1 MSDVAA
7 AIAYLRSPL
16 AIRARCET
24 IFEAGLA
31 GSLRHFAIEL
41 GALPVVVDK
50 VVEVTRAAYPDLQIP
65 VHGRIHHFRAG
76 GVDRVAEI
84 DARLTASAHI
94 SGDIS
99 GSVAGDRDAQAR
111 AWIDLIVVSVLLDA
125 GAGEAWRYVEPGTG
139 CALARSEGLAVASLR
154 AFEAGVFSSDP
165 ARPLRA
171 DAAGLAGLD
180 PERLAAAFQVGP
192 DNPLVGFAGRV
203 ELLRALGAALTAAPT
218 VFPGSRPGGLLDHL
232 DARSA
237 AEPSGG
243 SPGSPAGSIAERR
256 DELRGADPAGLAG
269 GAGRSAPR
277 AITAAAL
284 LHALLDG
291 LAPIWPGRIE
301 LDGIN
306 LGDVWRHP
314 AAGGNGP
321 SAGLVPLH
329 KLSQWLAY
337 SLFEPLERTGR
348 RIAQPSALTG
358 LPEYR
363 NGGLFID
370 LGVLVPR
377 RDDIRTA
384 IHAPGD
390 EVIVE
395 WRALTVALLDRVAE
409 AVRQR
414 LGKTPAELPLARVLE
429 GGTWAAGRAV
439 ARELRP
445 EGGPPL
451 HIRSDGTVF

>member
-31 GSLRHFAIEL
+31 GSLRHFAIDL
-41 GALPVVVDK
+41 GALPAVVDR

-65 VHGRIHHFRAG
+65 VHGRINHFRAG
-76 GVDRVAEI
+76 GIDRVAEL
-84 DARLTASAHI
+84 DPRLTAAP
-94 SGDIS
+94 GVM
-99 GSVAGDRDAQAR
+99 VAPGGDRDARAR

-125 GAGEAWRYVEPGTG
+125 GAGDAWRYVEPGTG

-154 AFEAGVFSSDP
+154 AFEAGAFSSDP
-165 ARPLRA
+165 ARPLCA
-171 DAAGLAGLD
+171 DAAGLAALD
-180 PERLAAAFQVGP
+180 PERLAPAFQVRA

-203 ELLRALGAALTAAPT
+203 ELLRALGAAIAAAPH
-218 VFPGSRPGGLLDHL
+218 VFPGGRPGGLLDHL
-232 DARSA
+232 DARPATQPSA
-237 AEPSGG
+237 G
-243 SPGSPAGSIAERR
+243 SPGGIVERSEEIGGGDPAGS
-256 DELRGADPAGLAG
+256 AG
-269 GAGRSAPR
+269 GAAGNDPR
-277 AITAAAL
+277 GIDAAAL
-284 LHALLDG
+284 LRALLDG

-301 LDGIN
+301 LGGVN

-314 AAGGNGP
+314 AAGGTGP
-321 SAGLVPLH
+321 SAGLVPFH

-337 SLFEPLERTGR
+337 SLFEPLERAGR
-348 RIAQPSALTG
+348 RIVQPGALTG

-363 NGGLFID
+363 NGGLLID

-377 RDDIRTA
+377 RADIRTTV
-384 IHAPGD
+384 HAPGD

-439 ARELRP
+439 ARDLRP
-445 EGGPPL
+445 GGGPPL
-451 HIRSDGTVF
+451 QIRSDGTVF

>member
-1 MSDVAA
+1 MPDVAA

-31 GSLRHFAIEL
+31 GSLHHFAIDL
-41 GALPVVVDK
+41 GALPAVVAR

-65 VHGRIHHFRAG
+65 VHGRINHFRAG
-76 GVDRVAEI
+76 GVDRVAAL
-84 DARLTASAHI
+84 DARLAEV
-94 SGDIS
+94 GP
-99 GSVAGDRDAQAR
+99 GGDRDARAR

-125 GAGEAWRYVEPGTG
+125 GAGDAWRYVEPGTG

-154 AFEAGVFSSDP
+154 AFEAGAFSSDP
-165 ARPLRA
+165 ARPLCA
-171 DAAGLAGLD
+171 DAAGLAAID
-180 PERLAAAFQVGP
+180 PARLAAAFQVGA

-203 ELLRALGAALTAAPT
+203 DLLRALGAAIAASPH
-218 VFPGSRPGGLLDHL
+218 VFPGGRPGGLLDHL
-232 DARSA
+232 DAHPTGELSA
-237 AEPSGG
+237 GIDARNAETGE
-243 SPGSPAGSIAERR
+243 I
-256 DELRGADPAGLAG
+256 D
-269 GAGRSAPR
+269 
-277 AITAAAL
+277 AAAL
-284 LHALLDG
+284 LRALLDG

-301 LDGIN
+301 LGGVN

-314 AAGGNGP
+314 AAGGTGP
-321 SAGLVPLH
+321 SAGLVPFH

-348 RIAQPSALTG
+348 RIAQPGALTG

-363 NGGLFID
+363 NGGLLID

-384 IHAPGD
+384 VHAPGD

-409 AVRQR
+409 AVRER

-445 EGGPPL
+445 GGGPPL
-451 HIRSDGTVF
+451 QIRSDGTVF

>member
-16 AIRARCET
+16 AIRARCEA
-24 IFEAGLA
+24 IFEAGLT
-31 GSLRHFAIEL
+31 GSLGHFAIDL
-41 GALPVVVDK
+41 GALPAVVDK

-65 VHGRIHHFRAG
+65 VHGRINHFRAG
-76 GVDRVAEI
+76 GIDRVAEL
-84 DARLTASAHI
+84 DARLTAAA
-94 SGDIS
+94 GD
-99 GSVAGDRDAQAR
+99 AATDRDARAR

-125 GAGEAWRYVEPGTG
+125 GAGDAWRYAEPGTG
-139 CALARSEGLAVASLR
+139 CALARSEGLAVASLH

-165 ARPLRA
+165 ARPLCA

-192 DNPLVGFAGRV
+192 DNPLVGFEGRV
-203 ELLRALGAALTAAPT
+203 ELLRALGAAIAAAPAI
-218 VFPGSRPGGLLDHL
+218 FPAGRPGGLLDHL
-232 DARSA
+232 DGLPAAGGIDERS
-237 AEPSGG
+237 E
-243 SPGSPAGSIAERR
+243 ERG
-256 DELRGADPAGLAG
+256 DGDPAGWAG
-269 GAGRSAPR
+269 GAGRNAR
-277 AITAAAL
+277 GFTAAAL
-284 LHALLDG
+284 LRALLDG

-301 LDGIN
+301 LGGVN

-314 AAGGNGP
+314 AADGSGP
-321 SAGLVPLH
+321 SAGLVPFH

-348 RIAQPSALTG
+348 RIAQPGALTG

-377 RDDIRTA
+377 RDDIRA
-384 IHAPGD
+384 AVHAPGD
-390 EVIVE
+390 EVVVE

-409 AVRQR
+409 AVRLR

-439 ARELRP
+439 ARERRP
-445 EGGPPL
+445 GGGPPL